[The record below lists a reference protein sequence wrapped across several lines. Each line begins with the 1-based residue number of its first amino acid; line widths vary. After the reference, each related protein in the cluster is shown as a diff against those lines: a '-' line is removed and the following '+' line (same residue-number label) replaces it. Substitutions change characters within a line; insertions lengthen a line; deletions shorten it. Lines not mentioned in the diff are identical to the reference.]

1 MAQPTLNPESGFR
14 RLKIDLSYDGTH
26 FAGWAKQPDQ
36 RTIQFEIEDALT
48 RMTRHPVSTIVA
60 GRTDAGVHARH
71 QIIHVDIPATPHISR
86 YRPDE
91 TEWDIENFY
100 FRINQILSRDIRIN
114 SVVEAP
120 ANFHARFS
128 AEARN
133 YRYKILDN
141 NRVLSPLQR
150 VDATTWFRELDIDLM
165 NEASAQMLGQQ
176 DFATFCRFRPN
187 STTIRELQRF
197 EWSRDSDGFVIAD
210 LSADAFGWN
219 MVRNLVGAAVCVGE
233 SRYPVSWMKEILTAK
248 SRVSDSYVFPSS
260 GLTLMQVDYP
270 ADEDLLARI
279 DMTLAR
285 RDESFHE
292 SSE

>member
-14 RLKIDLSYDGTH
+14 RLAIDLSYDGTD

-36 RTIQFEIEDALT
+36 RTIQETIEEALT
-48 RMTRHPVSTIVA
+48 RITRHQVATIVA

-71 QIIHVDIPATPHISR
+71 QIIHVDIPAAPHISR

-100 FRINQILSRDIRIN
+100 YRINQILDKDIRIN

-128 AEARN
+128 AEARH

-165 NEASAQMLGQQ
+165 NEASAKMLGER

-187 STTIRELQRF
+187 STTIRELKRF
-197 EWSRDSDGFVIAD
+197 EWHRDNDGFVIAD
-210 LSADAFGWN
+210 LCADAFGWN

-233 SRYPVSWMKEILTAK
+233 GRYPISWMSEILTAK
-248 SRVSDSYVFPSS
+248 SRVSDSYVFPGS

-279 DMTLAR
+279 DMTLAK
-285 RDESFHE
+285 RDETFHE
-292 SSE
+292 ASE

>member
-14 RLKIDLSYDGTH
+14 RLKIDLSYDGTD

-36 RTIQFEIEDALT
+36 RTIQEEIEEALS
-48 RMTRHPVSTIVA
+48 RMTRHQVNTVVA
-60 GRTDAGVHARH
+60 GRTDAGVHAQH
-71 QIIHVDIPATPHISR
+71 QIIHVDIPAEPHVSR

-91 TEWDIENFY
+91 TKWDIENFY
-100 FRINQILSRDIRIN
+100 FRINQILNKDIRIN

-128 AEARN
+128 AEARH

-150 VDATTWFRELDIDLM
+150 LDATTWFRELDIDLM
-165 NEASAQMLGQQ
+165 NEASAQMIGEK
-176 DFATFCRFRPN
+176 DFATFCRFRPS
-187 STTIRELQRF
+187 STTIRHLQRF
-197 EWSRDSDGFVIAD
+197 EWHRNSDGFVIAD
-210 LSADAFGWN
+210 LCADAFGWN

-233 SRYPVSWMKEILTAK
+233 RRYPVSWMKEILTAK
-248 SRVSDSYVFPSS
+248 SRVSDSYVFPGS

-270 ADEDLLARI
+270 ADHDLLARI

-285 RDESFHE
+285 RDETFNE
-292 SSE
+292 AIE

>member
-14 RLKIDLSYDGTH
+14 RLKIDLSYDGTA

-36 RTIQFEIEDALT
+36 RTIQFEIEDALS
-48 RMTRHPVSTIVA
+48 RMTRHQVSTVVA
-60 GRTDAGVHARH
+60 GRTDAGVHALH

-91 TEWDIENFY
+91 TEWDIDNFY

-128 AEARN
+128 AEARH

-141 NRVLSPLQR
+141 NRVLSPLAR

-165 NEASAQMLGQQ
+165 NEASAQMIGQH
-176 DFATFCRFRPN
+176 DFATFCRFRPH

-197 EWSRDSDGFVIAD
+197 HWSRDSDGFVIAE

-233 SRYPVSWMKEILTAK
+233 SRYPVEWMKEILSAK

>member
-14 RLKIDLSYDGTH
+14 RLKIDLSYDGTN

-36 RTIQFEIEDALT
+36 RTIQFEIEDALS
-48 RMTRHPVSTIVA
+48 RMTRHQVNTVVA
-60 GRTDAGVHARH
+60 GRTDAGVHALH
-71 QIIHVDIPATPHISR
+71 QIIHVDIPSAPHVSR

-91 TEWDIENFY
+91 TEWDIDNFY

-128 AEARN
+128 AEARH

-150 VDATTWFRELDIDLM
+150 LDATTWFRELDIDLM
-165 NEASAQMLGQQ
+165 NEASAQMLGER
-176 DFATFCRFRPN
+176 DFATFCRYRPS
-187 STTIRELQRF
+187 STTIRELKRF
-197 EWSRDSDGFVIAD
+197 HWSRDSDGFVIAE

-233 SRYPVSWMKEILTAK
+233 SRYPVSWMKEILSAK
-248 SRVSDSYVFPSS
+248 SRVSDSYVFPSC

-285 RDESFHE
+285 RDETFNDA
-292 SSE
+292 SE

>member
-14 RLKIDLSYDGTH
+14 RLKIDLSYDGTN

-36 RTIQFEIEDALT
+36 RTVQETIEEALT
-48 RMTRHPVSTIVA
+48 RITRHQVATIVA

-71 QIIHVDIPATPHISR
+71 QIIHVDIPAAPHISR

-100 FRINQILSRDIRIN
+100 FRINQILDKDIRIN

-128 AEARN
+128 AVARH

-150 VDATTWFRELDIDLM
+150 IDATTWFRELDIDLM
-165 NEASAQMLGQQ
+165 NEASAKMLGER

-197 EWSRDSDGFVIAD
+197 EWHRDSDGFVIAD
-210 LSADAFGWN
+210 LCADAFGWN

-233 SRYPVSWMKEILTAK
+233 NRYPVEWMSEILTAK
-248 SRVSDSYVFPSS
+248 SRVSDSYVFPGS

-279 DMTLAR
+279 DMTLAK
-285 RDESFHE
+285 RDETFHE
-292 SSE
+292 ASE

>member
-14 RLKIDLSYDGTH
+14 RLKIDLSYDGTN

-36 RTIQFEIEDALT
+36 RTVQETIEEALT
-48 RMTRHPVSTIVA
+48 RITRHQVATIVA

-100 FRINQILSRDIRIN
+100 FRINQILDKDIRIN

-128 AEARN
+128 AVARH

-165 NEASAQMLGQQ
+165 NEASSKMLGER

-197 EWSRDSDGFVIAD
+197 EWHRDSDGFVIAD

-233 SRYPVSWMKEILTAK
+233 NRYPVEWMSEILTAK
-248 SRVSDSYVFPSS
+248 SRVSDSYVFPGS

-279 DMTLAR
+279 DMTLAK
-285 RDESFHE
+285 RDETFHE
-292 SSE
+292 ASE

>member
-1 MAQPTLNPESGFR
+1 MAQPTLNPESGFC
-14 RLKIDLSYDGTH
+14 RLKIDLSYDGTN

-36 RTIQFEIEDALT
+36 RTIQSEIEDALS
-48 RMTRHPVSTIVA
+48 RMTRHKVNTVVA

-71 QIIHVDIPATPHISR
+71 QIIHVDIPAQPDVSR

-91 TEWDIENFY
+91 TEWDIENFF

-128 AEARN
+128 AAARH

-150 VDATTWFRELDIDLM
+150 LDSTTWFRELDLDLM
-165 NEASAQMLGQQ
+165 NEASQQMLGQH
-176 DFATFCRFRPN
+176 DFATFCRYRPY
-187 STTIRELQRF
+187 STTIRELRRF
-197 EWSRDSDGFVIAD
+197 EWSRDGDGFVIAE

-219 MVRNLVGAAVCVGE
+219 MVRNLIGAAVCVGE
-233 SRYPVSWMKEILTAK
+233 SRYPVSWMKDILTAK
-248 SRVSDSYVFPSS
+248 SRVSDSYVFPAC

-270 ADEDLLARI
+270 RDEDLLARI
-279 DMTLAR
+279 EATLSR
-285 RDESFHE
+285 RDESLNE
-292 SSE
+292 ASE

>member
-14 RLKIDLSYDGTH
+14 RLKIDLSYDGTD

-36 RTIQFEIEDALT
+36 RTVQAHIEEALT
-48 RMTRHPVSTIVA
+48 RITRHQVSTIVA

-91 TEWDIENFY
+91 TEWDIDNFY
-100 FRINQILSRDIRIN
+100 YRINQILDKDIRVN

-128 AEARN
+128 AVARH
-133 YRYKILDN
+133 YRYKILDKN
-141 NRVLSPLQR
+141 QVLSPLQR
-150 VDATTWFRELDIDLM
+150 LDATTWFRELDIDLM
-165 NEASAQMLGQQ
+165 NAASAQMIGEK

-197 EWSRDSDGFVIAD
+197 EWRRDSDGFVIAD

-233 SRYPVSWMKEILTAK
+233 GRYPVEWMSEILTAK

-285 RDESFHE
+285 RDETFHE
-292 SSE
+292 ASE

>member
-114 SVVEAP
+114 SVEEAP

-128 AEARN
+128 AEARH

>member
-14 RLKIDLSYDGTH
+14 RLKIDLSYDGTN

-36 RTIQFEIEDALT
+36 RTVQETIEEALT
-48 RMTRHPVSTIVA
+48 RITRHQVATIVA

-100 FRINQILSRDIRIN
+100 FRINQILDKDIRIN

-128 AEARN
+128 AVARH

-165 NEASAQMLGQQ
+165 NEASAKMLGER

-197 EWSRDSDGFVIAD
+197 EWHRDSDGFVIAD

-233 SRYPVSWMKEILTAK
+233 NRYPVEWMSEILTAK
-248 SRVSDSYVFPSS
+248 SRVSDSYVFPGS

-279 DMTLAR
+279 DMTLAK
-285 RDESFHE
+285 RDETFHE
-292 SSE
+292 ASE

>member
-71 QIIHVDIPATPHISR
+71 QIIHVDIPAAPHISR

-128 AEARN
+128 AEARH

-260 GLTLMQVDYP
+260 GLTLMHVDYP

>member
-14 RLKIDLSYDGTH
+14 RLKIDLSYDGTN

-36 RTIQFEIEDALT
+36 RTIQFEIEDALS
-48 RMTRHPVSTIVA
+48 RMTRHQVNTVVA
-60 GRTDAGVHARH
+60 GRTDAGVHALH
-71 QIIHVDIPATPHISR
+71 QIIHVDIPATPHLSR

-91 TEWDIENFY
+91 TEWDIDNFY

-128 AEARN
+128 AEARH

-150 VDATTWFRELDIDLM
+150 LDATTWFRELDIDLM
-165 NEASAQMLGQQ
+165 NEASAQMLGER
-176 DFATFCRFRPN
+176 DFATFCRYRPS
-187 STTIRELQRF
+187 STTIRELKRF
-197 EWSRDSDGFVIAD
+197 HWSRDSEGFVIAE

-233 SRYPVSWMKEILTAK
+233 SRYPVSWMKEILSAK
-248 SRVSDSYVFPSS
+248 SRVSDSYVFPSC
-260 GLTLMQVDYP
+260 GLTLMQVD
-270 ADEDLLARI
+270 
-279 DMTLAR
+279 
-285 RDESFHE
+285 
-292 SSE
+292 

>member
-14 RLKIDLSYDGTH
+14 RLKIDLSYDGTN

-36 RTIQFEIEDALT
+36 RTIQFEIEEALS
-48 RMTRHPVSTIVA
+48 RMTRHKVNTVVA

-71 QIIHVDIPATPHISR
+71 QIIHVDIPAQPVISR
-86 YRPDE
+86 YRPSE
-91 TEWDIENFY
+91 TEWDIENFF

-128 AEARN
+128 AAARH

-150 VDATTWFRELDIDLM
+150 LDSTTWFRELDLDLL
-165 NEASAQMLGQQ
+165 NKASQLMLGQH
-176 DFATFCRFRPN
+176 DFATFCRYRPH
-187 STTIRELQRF
+187 STTIRELRRF
-197 EWSRDSDGFVIAD
+197 EWSRDSDGFVIAE
-210 LSADAFGWN
+210 LAADAFGWN

-233 SRYPVSWMKEILTAK
+233 SRYPVSWMQDILTAK
-248 SRVSDSYVFPSS
+248 SRVSDSYVFPSC

-270 ADEDLLARI
+270 RDEDLLARI
-279 DMTLAR
+279 EATLSR
-285 RDESFHE
+285 RDEILNE
-292 SSE
+292 ASE

>member
-14 RLKIDLSYDGTH
+14 RLKIDLSYDGTN

-36 RTIQFEIEDALT
+36 RTIQFEIEDALS
-48 RMTRHPVSTIVA
+48 RMTRHQVNTVVA
-60 GRTDAGVHARH
+60 GRTDAGVHALH
-71 QIIHVDIPATPHISR
+71 QIIHVDIPAAPHVSR

-91 TEWDIENFY
+91 TEWDIDNFY

-128 AEARN
+128 AEARH

-150 VDATTWFRELDIDLM
+150 LDATTWFRELDIDLM
-165 NEASAQMLGQQ
+165 NEASAQMLGER
-176 DFATFCRFRPN
+176 DFATFCRYRPS
-187 STTIRELQRF
+187 STTIRELKRF
-197 EWSRDSDGFVIAD
+197 HWSRDSEGFVIAE

-233 SRYPVSWMKEILTAK
+233 SRDPVSWMKEILSAK
-248 SRVSDSYVFPSS
+248 SRVSDSYVFPSC

-270 ADEDLLARI
+270 ADDDLLARI

-285 RDESFHE
+285 RDETFNDA
-292 SSE
+292 SE

>member
-14 RLKIDLSYDGTH
+14 RLKIDLAYDGTD

-36 RTIQFEIEDALT
+36 RTVQAHIEEALT
-48 RMTRHPVSTIVA
+48 RMTRHQVSTIVA

-100 FRINQILSRDIRIN
+100 YRINQILDKDIRVN

-128 AEARN
+128 AEARH

-141 NRVLSPLQR
+141 NQVLSPLQR
-150 VDATTWFRELDIDLM
+150 LDATTWFRKLDIDLM
-165 NEASAQMLGQQ
+165 NEASAKMLGER

-187 STTIRELQRF
+187 STTIRDLKRF
-197 EWSRDSDGFVIAD
+197 EWHRDSDGFVIAD

-219 MVRNLVGAAVCVGE
+219 MVRNLVGAAACVGE
-233 SRYPVSWMKEILTAK
+233 GRYPVEWMSEILTAK
-248 SRVSDSYVFPSS
+248 SRVSDSYVFPGS

-279 DMTLAR
+279 DMTLAK
-285 RDESFHE
+285 RDETLYE
-292 SSE
+292 ASE